1 MSAGRE
7 RAGAPDAPVVLAA
20 GIPVDLLVLLVFFFL
35 PVLGRALRGLQERAE
50 KEAREKE
57 VRRGGSRPAP
67 RQRPLAGADPGGAED
82 LERRGAEVW
91 RRLLEGIDPEGA
103 QRAPVPAPE
112 PVPREVAPP
121 RPERTP
127 PAAPAPLPMAAAP
140 APAPVAAAPA
150 AEPAAVAL
158 APLADAALG
167 LEGVLEGTLADALEP
182 EADAPVDAAL
192 PPARRLGAR
201 GELWRAVLW
210 SEILAPPLAL
220 REPESGPRTT
230 PWHLATG
237 S

>member
-1 MSAGRE
+1 MRAARE
-7 RAGAPDAPVVLAA
+7 RTGAPDAPVVLAA
-20 GIPVDLLVLLVFFFL
+20 GIPADLLVLLVFFFL

-50 KEAREKE
+50 KEAR
-57 VRRGGSRPAP
+57 RRGARPAP
-67 RQRPLAGADPGGAED
+67 RQRPLAETDPGGAED

-91 RRLLEGIDPEGA
+91 RRLLEGLDPEA
-103 QRAPVPAPE
+103 PQRAPDPAPE
-112 PVPREVAPP
+112 PAPREVART

-127 PAAPAPLPMAAAP
+127 PAAPAPMAAAP
-140 APAPVAAAPA
+140 APAPNAAAPA
-150 AEPAAVAL
+150 AEPAAIAL

-167 LEGVLEGTLADALEP
+167 LEGVLEGTLGDVLEP
-182 EADAPVDAAL
+182 ETDAPADPAAL
-192 PPARRLGAR
+192 APARRLATR

-220 REPESGPRTT
+220 REPEGSPRPT